1 MTNPHQLITPYPV
14 GGPVNINYNFPPS
27 CSHCQALLREIN
39 VLNTKVA
46 AIEQRRPE
54 VSKEDFTKFRH
65 AIENRSRAFE
75 KHILGHL
82 ISFSK
87 LIHGHIRNLI
97 KERDSLNS
105 HAGEEEMR
113 SLNEKLDEF
122 FKVMG
127 DMDQV
132 VQKIVAG
139 WIRERGTDS

>member
-1 MTNPHQLITPYPV
+1 MTNPHPLITPYPV

-27 CSHCQALLREIN
+27 CHHCHTLLREIN
-39 VLNTKVA
+39 ALKANVA
-46 AIEQRRPE
+46 AIEQRPPE

-87 LIHGHIRNLI
+87 LIDGHIRNLM

-105 HAGEEEMR
+105 HAEEEEMR
-113 SLNEKLDEF
+113 SLNEKLDDF
-122 FKVMG
+122 FKAMGVM
-127 DMDQV
+127 DRV

-139 WIRERGTDS
+139 WIRERGADS